1 MIRFA
6 LVTDVHICDRETP
19 YEGVVRKL
27 SHRALPLLRDFVA
40 FCNDQDLT
48 FAAQLGDF
56 IEDIPGSVESDRT
69 HFKRGMQVL
78 SGLRAPLLS
87 VIGNHEQVNL
97 SVDEICSLAG
107 LETPFYRRTFR
118 DSARDSDKEDC
129 VLDVLV
135 LFSASSE
142 HTDIHISTEQ
152 MQWLEAELRH
162 CSDYTIVLVHHPL
175 DEQSL
180 VGNVWFEKY
189 PHYCFVE
196 ERVALRKILKE
207 SGKVKAV
214 FGGHVHQTSVSRID
228 GIYYVT
234 IQSLVERTKYDAA
247 SSAWALLELQE
258 GQLVMRLYG
267 AESNEFVLSNSL

>member
-1 MIRFA
+1 M
-6 LVTDVHICDRETP
+6 HICNEEAP

-27 SHRALPLLRDFVA
+27 CHQALPLLGDFVE
-40 FCNDQDLT
+40 FCNQQELT

-69 HFKRGMQVL
+69 HFQSGMRVL

-107 LETPFYRRTFR
+107 LETPYYRRTFKGVKGVR
-118 DSARDSDKEDC
+118 GLRGVRSLQDDSA
-129 VLDVLV
+129 LDVLV
-135 LFSASSE
+135 LFSSSIE
-142 HTDIHISTEQ
+142 HTDIHISAQQ
-152 MQWLEAELRH
+152 MHWLEAELRD
-162 CSDYTIVLVHHPL
+162 CSDSTIVLVHHPL

-180 VGNVWFEKY
+180 LGNVWFEKY

-234 IQSLVERTKYDAA
+234 IQSLVERTEAGAA
-247 SSAWALLELQE
+247 SSAWALVELDKDR
-258 GQLVMRLYG
+258 LLMRLYG
-267 AESNEFVLSNSL
+267 AGPGEFELCL

>member
-1 MIRFA
+1 M
-6 LVTDVHICDRETP
+6 
-19 YEGVVRKL
+19 RKL
-27 SHRALPLLRDFVA
+27 CHQALPLLGDFVE
-40 FCNDQDLT
+40 FCNQQDLT

-69 HFKRGMQVL
+69 HFQSGMMVL

-107 LETPFYRRTFR
+107 LETPYYRQTFR
-118 DSARDSDKEDC
+118 GVRGVGSLRDDVS
-129 VLDVLV
+129 LDVLV
-135 LFSASSE
+135 LFSSSIE
-142 HTDIHISTEQ
+142 HTDIHISAQ
-152 MQWLEAELRH
+152 QIHWLEAELRD
-162 CSDYTIVLVHHPL
+162 CSDSTIVLVHHPL

-180 VGNVWFEKY
+180 LGNVWFEKY

-228 GIYYVT
+228 EIYYVT
-234 IQSLVERTKYDAA
+234 IQSLVECTESGAA
-247 SSAWALLELQE
+247 SSTWAMVELDKDRLL
-258 GQLVMRLYG
+258 MRLYG
-267 AESNEFVLSNSL
+267 AESREFELCL